1 MKATCVD
8 GDYIKWCNM
17 IGHIYMGM
25 YSRCLYCVKTHVQ
38 LNASNR
44 NGNKFLA
51 ILYERAMCTKI
62 WQSKYDPMHSNRNA
76 WQNIII
82 KSCSAYSGWQKPPL
96 RIVYHLSTH
105 LIYIVP
111 HGEWRLMLPNFDI
124 LPLLLSMWAEPLKW
138 NISYIQMYVTRC
150 EKTTICN

>member
-44 NGNKFLA
+44 NGNKFSTSVQCA
-51 ILYERAMCTKI
+51 QKFGSQSTILCIQIGMLGKI
-62 WQSKYDPMHSNRNA
+62 LSLNLVPPTVVGRN
-76 WQNIII
+76 
-82 KSCSAYSGWQKPPL
+82 
-96 RIVYHLSTH
+96 HL
-105 LIYIVP
+105 
-111 HGEWRLMLPNFDI
+111 
-124 LPLLLSMWAEPLKW
+124 
-138 NISYIQMYVTRC
+138 
-150 EKTTICN
+150 